1 MHPHLCRRQLSEYGT
16 FHNHPRSGGRGPG
29 SLDSS
34 PCSSM
39 GRASNLY
46 GTGPPSAPPPPPPPQ
61 PVYEVPLHSLPRF
74 LHPAPAPVTPP
85 RAEDRSTPSQAR
97 LYSDPVQ
104 MYGYTPVPLKLNQ
117 TMFF

>member
-1 MHPHLCRRQLSEYGT
+1 MHSHLCRRQLSEYGT
-16 FHNHPRSGGRGPG
+16 FHNLPRSRGRGPG

-46 GTGPPSAPPPPPPPQ
+46 GTGPPSAPPPPPQ

>member
-1 MHPHLCRRQLSEYGT
+1 
-16 FHNHPRSGGRGPG
+16 
-29 SLDSS
+29 
-34 PCSSM
+34 M

-46 GTGPPSAPPPPPPPQ
+46 GTD

-74 LHPAPAPVTPP
+74 LHPAPAPVSPP